1 MQDIITQIEHAA
13 AGSVSEEIR
22 LIKQRRKS
30 LDHIIKFTLG
40 VSRLQKSLESVLLL
54 KKPTKDIPRDL
65 LKVLGNISDNVAN
78 LPSKELMKR
87 LTRIEKSIQ
96 EDMNTIMGIT
106 KQPDSIDASN
116 SIQPEDI
123 SDKLQTLINDFRR
136 RINTAIVLKLHMRT
150 RGMDVSE
157 TTIPVTAEELV
168 SQASKLVVE
177 EKNCRTKTKDELE
190 AMDNQMEMI
199 INNEDC
205 PKAMK
210 NYADQLRQEIHQ
222 NIEHLNK
229 GRDIEKMPY
238 VVEIIQMGEDQTTK
252 SESTSQ
258 ATKINENSAATEEV
272 PKISNDQKLSFFN
285 KISKWLE
292 TPWAVKWKDIE

>member
-1 MQDIITQIEHAA
+1 MHDIITQIEHAA
-13 AGSVSEEIR
+13 AGSVTEEIR

-40 VSRLQKSLESVLLL
+40 ISRLQKSLESVLLL

-65 LKVLGNISDNVAN
+65 LKVLGNISENVAN

-87 LTRIEKSIQ
+87 LTRIEESIQ

-106 KQPDSIDASN
+106 NQPDSIYASSSN
-116 SIQPEDI
+116 QAEDI

-150 RGMDVSE
+150 RGMEVSE
-157 TTIPVTAEELV
+157 TTVPVTAEELV

-177 EKNCRTKTKDELE
+177 EKKCRTKTKDELE

-199 INNEDC
+199 IDNEDC
-205 PKAMK
+205 PEAMK
-210 NYADQLRQEIHQ
+210 DYANKLRQEIKQ

-229 GRDIEKMPY
+229 GKDIEKMPY
-238 VVEIIQMGEDQTTK
+238 VVEIIQMGKDETTT
-252 SESTSQ
+252 SEPTNQ
-258 ATKINENSAATEEV
+258 ATKTNENSTTTEETA
-272 PKISNDQKLSFFN
+272 KISNDQKLNFFN
-285 KISKWLE
+285 KFTKWLS

>member
-1 MQDIITQIEHAA
+1 MHDIITQIEHAA
-13 AGSVSEEIR
+13 AGSVTEEIR

-40 VSRLQKSLESVLLL
+40 ISRLQKSLESVLLL

-65 LKVLGNISDNVAN
+65 LKVLGNISENVAN

-87 LTRIEKSIQ
+87 LTRIEESIQ

-106 KQPDSIDASN
+106 NQPDSIYASSSN
-116 SIQPEDI
+116 QAEDI

-150 RGMDVSE
+150 RGMEVSE